1 MKYPFVLFLVLGL
14 VVVTTVC
21 TIIIVFLTFLYYCA
35 TYRSFVPRTY
45 LVVVVFVRTS
55 IIINAMIKDVLR
67 VPSRDLLPATCL
79 MAALGSRCS
88 GGSSIFES
96 MGVTI
101 TISTHKQQCFAGDVV
116 EGIVQ
121 VDVTSVSF
129 NHVIC

>member
-1 MKYPFVLFLVLGL
+1 MLNEVCFCFVSRSRSRCGHY
-14 VVVTTVC
+14 
-21 TIIIVFLTFLYYCA
+21 YYCFLDIFILLCYIQVVF
-35 TYRSFVPRTY
+35 TSY
-45 LVVVVFVRTS
+45 LVVVVFARTS